1 MHFSSRVDISAPN
14 PIAAAE
20 ATAKANGIALS
31 KLNDSNPTRHGLAPE
46 LVPSMYT
53 ADPRGPRAAREAL
66 AAFLNTANVVDASS
80 PQSASPAASE
90 GGNERHAAFANAN
103 TAGEGRNERHA
114 AFTNVNTAIEGADP
128 DALYLLSSTSEAY
141 SWLIKL
147 LCDAGDAVL
156 APKPGYPLIESIA
169 RLECVDTVEYQLQ
182 FDGSWFIDIAELE
195 RLLSEPGGERV
206 RALVLIN
213 PNNPTGSYVKPTERA
228 RIVTLC
234 REHGIAL
241 IADEVFFDY
250 SLEPFPG
257 DARLAGERGVLT
269 FALDGFSKMLAAP
282 HAKVGWIQVSGPAED
297 VAEAQRRLDV
307 IADDYLPM
315 GDIIAERIPALLNA
329 APAQTRRVGERVRNN
344 LAKLHELLDADP
356 NGLVSV
362 LRAEGGWNVLLRVP
376 SVIDENELVL
386 RLIDEHQLTGQP
398 GYFFDMTSN
407 GYLAVSLLPEP
418 DEFERGIRAVL
429 NTVAALLR

>member
-1 MHFSSRVDISAPN
+1 MSVHFSSRVDISEPN

-20 ATAKANGIALS
+20 AAAKANGTVLDKLS
-31 KLNDSNPTRHGLAPE
+31 DSNPTRHGLAPE
-46 LVPSMYT
+46 LVPNVYT
-53 ADPRGPRAAREAL
+53 ADPRGSHAAREAL
-66 AAFLNTANVVDASS
+66 AEFLG
-80 PQSASPAASE
+80 AASGVE
-90 GGNERHAAFANAN
+90 
-103 TAGEGRNERHA
+103 
-114 AFTNVNTAIEGADP
+114 P
-128 DALYLLSSTSEAY
+128 DKLYLLSSTSEAY

-169 RLECVDTVEYQLQ
+169 RLECVEAVEYQLQ
-182 FDGSWFIDIAELE
+182 FDGSWFIDVAELE
-195 RLLSEPGGERV
+195 RLLDGPSGNRI

-213 PNNPTGSYVKPTERA
+213 PNNPTGSYVKPAERES
-228 RIVTLC
+228 IVALC

-250 SLEPFPG
+250 SLEPFAG
-257 DARLAGERGVLT
+257 NARLAGESGVLT

-282 HAKVGWIQVSGPAED
+282 HAKVGWIQLSGPAED

-315 GDIIAERIPALLNA
+315 SDIIAQRIPALLEA
-329 APAQTRRVGERVRNN
+329 APAQTMHVGERVRGN
-344 LAKLHELLDADP
+344 LAALHKLLDDDS

-386 RLIDEHQLTGQP
+386 RLIADHRLSGQP

-418 DEFERGIRAVL
+418 ETFERGIRAVL
-429 NTVAALLR
+429 DTVAALLA